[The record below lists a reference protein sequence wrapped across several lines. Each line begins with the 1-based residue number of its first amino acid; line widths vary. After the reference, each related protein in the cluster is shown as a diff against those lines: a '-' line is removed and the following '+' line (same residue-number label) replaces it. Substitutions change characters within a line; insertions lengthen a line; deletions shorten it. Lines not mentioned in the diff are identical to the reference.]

1 MDLISFYW
9 QPEDRKIKPV
19 PYPAFNT
26 LLNTLDVVR
35 YPGDFYLGVSG
46 DKRIVFLSFLSGL
59 LPKQVI
65 CLEGSNLYGFD
76 EVMTILK
83 HLIVAVE
90 HVQSSLVS
98 LRTDNIL

>member
-19 PYPAFNT
+19 PYPSFST

-35 YPGDFYLGVSG
+35 YPGDCYLKVSG
-46 DKRIVFLSFLSGL
+46 AKRIVFLSFLSGL

-65 CLEGSNLYGFD
+65 FLEGSNFYGSD
-76 EVMTILK
+76 EVLTIL
-83 HLIVAVE
+83 E
-90 HVQSSLVS
+90 HC
-98 LRTDNIL
+98 